1 MKTADELQIDCEIAA
16 DVIAEYVAFWAK
28 RLAEEKHE
36 SSPNLE
42 KVEALETQ
50 IRELKRE
57 KMSLGA
63 DNPPLVNK
71 ALYVY
76 TEVLK
81 KTRNTANYGVAPD

>member
-16 DVIAEYVAFWAK
+16 DVTAEYVAFWAK
-28 RLAEEKHE
+28 RLAEEKHA

-57 KMSLGA
+57 QLSLGA
-63 DNPPLVNK
+63 ANLPLVYK

-81 KTRNTANYGVAPD
+81 KRRNTDYCSIAPE

>member
-28 RLAEEKHE
+28 HLAEEKHK
-36 SSPNLE
+36 SSPNLD

-50 IRELKRE
+50 VRELKRE

-63 DNPPLVNK
+63 DNLSLVIK

-76 TEVLK
+76 SDVLK
-81 KTRNTANYGVAPD
+81 MTRHANDSITRY